1 MLRKIFSLIILV
13 IFLTNSI
20 NFASAA
26 MVQATIPDLN
36 QKIYNSE
43 LKIKSLQNGSKYII
57 KLKSL
62 NKFVK
67 NQTDINLLTK
77 IKLRLE
83 EKRELIKDKDELTS
97 ELMYYIGLIVE
108 KRITELEEIESKN
121 IVKLLENSTLTST
134 EVKKVED
141 EIVKMQLNLLDASN
155 SFVENLIK
163 DVKKSLNVEK
173 TGNLKLTV
181 EGNGAMFGNGKGELN
196 IKDMKSKAA
205 TFDSEFE
212 AQVDLLVEASLVGGQ
227 ELDTQFSSFINFIS
241 KDGNMYFL
249 LQKLQYSGLD
259 EIDLSGEYTSFLD
272 KLKSLGDN
280 NTYLK
285 VEDKDSQKAL
295 EMIKNFDLNNMY
307 NEANKVLSK
316 PMLKPYKKDG
326 DKYLLVPT
334 KDFCDTIKYI
344 SYKFNHYGSFTCSD
358 EEYNEMLQGSVVNGD
373 LYIIVDGEDKHLGLI
388 NKQYGTK
395 GYMKIYSSDKK
406 IEKFLF
412 YGEAIAGKDKGMKS
426 EITFINGQKLD
437 FIVFSDKKDEKINLS
452 FKSLLTSTNE
462 FSKIDHLRNFS
473 IEGEGFNSYFKLDNK
488 KFNGEIDFVGVPKL
502 DLLGKISGSLDS
514 ANSLNSFDLSI
525 NSATESNKYNYDWNT
540 GESNYTPTKSVFALN
555 YSLKNEV
562 ITGKISFKE
571 NDVEMVSIMSNGKYR
586 KGYFELNNSAKIIDD
601 YSSDEVKGNLNAKY
615 IGTLEDNTFDL
626 YIDFTSKDGTVKID
640 LKTDTQVQYKDDIKI
655 DTPTNYKNIEEI
667 MGGSAN
673 EVQDSPEAVVLEFFE

>member
-67 NQTDINLLTK
+67 NQTDIELLTK

-181 EGNGAMFGNGKGELN
+181 EWNGAMFWNGKWELN

-212 AQVDLLVEASLVGGQ
+212 AQVDLLVEASLVWWQ

-241 KDGNMYFL
+241 KDWNMYFL
-249 LQKLQYSGLD
+249 LQKLQYSWLD

-272 KLKSLGDN
+272 KLKSLWDN

-316 PMLKPYKKDG
+316 PMLKPYKKDW

-344 SYKFNHYGSFTCSD
+344 SYKFNHYWSFTCSD
-358 EEYNEMLQGSVVNGD
+358 EEYNEMLQWSVVNWD
-373 LYIIVDGEDKHLGLI
+373 LYIIVDWEDKHLWLI

-395 GYMKIYSSDKK
+395 WYMKIYSSDKK

-412 YGEAIAGKDKGMKS
+412 YWEAIAWKDKWMKS

-437 FIVFSDKKDEKINLS
+437 FIVFSDKKDEKISLS

-473 IEGEGFNSYFKLDNK
+473 KEWEWFNSYFKLDNK
-488 KFNGEIDFVGVPKL
+488 KFNWEIDFVWVPKL
-502 DLLGKISGSLDS
+502 DLLWKISWSLDS

-540 GESNYTPTKSVFALN
+540 WESNYTPTKSVFALN

-562 ITGKISFKE
+562 ITWKISFKE
-571 NDVEMVSIMSNGKYR
+571 NDVEMVSIMSNWKYR

-601 YSSDEVKGNLNAKY
+601 YSSDEVKWNLNAKY
-615 IGTLEDNTFDL
+615 IWTLEDNTFDL
-626 YIDFTSKDGTVKID
+626 YIDFTSKDWTVKID

-667 MGGSAN
+667 MWGSAN
-673 EVQDSPEAVVLEFFE
+673 EVQDSPEAVVPEFFE